1 MNYSWQSS
9 FNHTTL
15 FWMIKNTYQ
24 FDYIMDGN
32 SHLAVEGPTLAVQLD
47 VLSSIVVKYCLNE

>member
-1 MNYSWQSS
+1 MKKKVNADIQI
-9 FNHTTL
+9 
-15 FWMIKNTYQ
+15 IKNTS
-24 FDYIMDGN
+24 FDYFMVGN